1 MLLIPLVHCPV
12 LCLQC
17 LQRDDEAALLAT
29 VAPPL
34 ATAARCVVR
43 DLRFAKHCVQVQ
55 LRVVADRPVV
65 TAVRSEGAPAL
76 CYLPMLVDRA
86 TSFAELAATITSLGV
101 PMAVLSICHP
111 DSTITYYDLTGGI
124 RPPEADVDDG
134 AGGNS
139 DDEALAAA
147 LADD

>member
-43 DLRFAKHCVQVQ
+43 DLRFG
-55 LRVVADRPVV
+55 
-65 TAVRSEGAPAL
+65 E
-76 CYLPMLVDRA
+76 
-86 TSFAELAATITSLGV
+86 
-101 PMAVLSICHP
+101 
-111 DSTITYYDLTGGI
+111 
-124 RPPEADVDDG
+124 
-134 AGGNS
+134 
-139 DDEALAAA
+139 EALEVPEE
-147 LADD
+147 

>member
-86 TSFAELAATITSLGV
+86 TSFAECGQAGMTK
-101 PMAVLSICHP
+101 
-111 DSTITYYDLTGGI
+111 GGER
-124 RPPEADVDDG
+124 RPE
-134 AGGNS
+134 
-139 DDEALAAA
+139 
-147 LADD
+147 

>member
-65 TAVRSEGAPAL
+65 TAVRSEVAGYGRAACWQRVGSQPSSHAFMTILILQGAPAL

-101 PMAVLSICHP
+101 PM
-111 DSTITYYDLTGGI
+111 
-124 RPPEADVDDG
+124 
-134 AGGNS
+134 
-139 DDEALAAA
+139 
-147 LADD
+147 